1 MEPRYQCKCVAPGG
15 GATKW
20 KLITKWWGVAG
31 VLMVILDWGCFY
43 PRCFRLGGW
52 GSKHTKN
59 TPKIMVNSKIT
70 SNTWVG
76 QKHQEL
82 GWGFETIGWAIELY
96 TVVHITCMKYCSAPK
111 FHTHNIYF
119 LHYFFTKYNIYPK
132 IWFLLRFFTSR
143 RFTSHWTS
151 LVYNNSRYY
160 HVLRKYMRKRIVA

>member
-1 MEPRYQCKCVAPGG
+1 MEPRYQYKCVALGERRNENSLQNCEEWSGFDDDFGLGVVLPI
-15 GATKW
+15 KVFD
-20 KLITKWWGVAG
+20 WW
-31 VLMVILDWGCFY
+31 
-43 PRCFRLGGW
+43 GGW